1 MNRGMQRAIALREA
15 RDRAQDPDFKL
26 LWDMKLRQLLK
37 LLERGEKSEWDNMII
52 KLKDKDKN

>member
-1 MNRGMQRAIALREA
+1 MNNGIRRAIALKEA

-37 LLERGEKSEWDNMII
+37 LLERGEKSDGTI
-52 KLKDKDKN
+52 